1 MRKALMLLVAT
12 LLGLATVSTSTQAQ
26 RPVWDQV
33 GTLSCDVSAG
43 IGLIIGSRRE
53 VNCLFTPSYPAP
65 PEQYIG
71 SITKV
76 GLDLGV
82 TGGGQLVWA
91 VQISTTRRRGVLAGS
106 YAGASA
112 EASAIVGLGA
122 NVLVGGNERSVALQ
136 PLSVQGQVGI
146 NVAAGI
152 AEISLQFVR

>member
-1 MRKALMLLVAT
+1 MRRGFGLVSAALF
-12 LLGLATVSTSTQAQ
+12 GLAVMSGSSQAQ
-26 RPVWDQV
+26 RPVWEQA
-33 GTLSCDVSAG
+33 GTLNCDVSAG
-43 IGLIIGSRRE
+43 IGFIIGSRRE

-65 PEQYIG
+65 PEQYVG
-71 SITKV
+71 AITKV
-76 GLDLGV
+76 GLDVGV

-91 VQISTTRRRGVLAGS
+91 VQMSTTRRRGVLAGS

-112 EASAIVGLGA
+112 EASAVVGLGA

>member
-1 MRKALMLLVAT
+1 
-12 LLGLATVSTSTQAQ
+12 LLGFAVMSGPSQAQ
-26 RPVWDQV
+26 RPVWEQA

-43 IGLIIGSRRE
+43 IGFIIGSRRE

-71 SITKV
+71 AITKV
-76 GLDLGV
+76 GLDVGV
-82 TGGGQLVWA
+82 TGGGQLIWA
-91 VQISTTRRRGVLAGS
+91 VQMSTTRRRGVLAGS

-112 EASAIVGLGA
+112 EASAVVGLGA